1 MSPDEGG
8 LPMEHHQSRGLA
20 PLPQVY
26 DTVAYRTPP
35 QNLEAEQALLGAILI
50 NNASFERVADILL
63 PEHFFEPVH
72 QRLYAACAT
81 LIGRGQIASPV
92 TLKPFFEQDGA
103 LADIGGARYLAQ
115 LAASVVTIINAADY
129 GRQIVDLAERRHLIE
144 IGGDIVNEAY
154 EQDLD
159 FDAQDQIADAQRK
172 LDELDEKRT
181 GFAAMRPISSTVNG
195 VLATAENALK
205 SGGKA
210 IGLSTGFI
218 ALDKKLAGLHRS
230 DLLILS
236 GATSMG
242 KTTLATNIAFNVA
255 RAYAQAQNPDGS
267 WFTSSGGVVA
277 FYSQEMSAEQLT
289 MRIISST
296 SGVPSER
303 IRQGQTT
310 PEDFQRFYDHA
321 QLLHTLPLHIDD
333 ASGQTIPKI
342 RTSARKLR
350 REHGL
355 DLIVVDYLQLMSGVK
370 RGRGSDQNRTQ
381 EVTEITRGL
390 KGLAKELNV
399 PVIALS
405 QLSRAVDQRE
415 DPRPRNSDLRESGSI
430 EQDADV
436 VIFVYREEYYLSR
449 AEPTRRDN
457 ETETKYLERHA
468 EWLDRMDKSRGKA
481 EAIIGKQR
489 HGPVGSAILAFDGSG
504 PTFRDLY
511 PGEAQ

>member
-1 MSPDEGG
+1 MSPDSQV
-8 LPMEHHQSRGLA
+8 PAMRDRIINFVPDA
-20 PLPQVY
+20 PS
-26 DTVAYRTPP
+26 YRTPP
-35 QNLEAEQALLGAILI
+35 QNLEAEQSLLGAMLI
-50 NNASFERVADILL
+50 NGATYERVADFLE
-63 PEHFFEPVH
+63 PDHFFEPVH
-72 QRLYAACAT
+72 QRIYAAVT
-81 LIGRGQIASPV
+81 KLSSEGKIANPI

-129 GRQIVDLAERRHLIE
+129 GRQIVDLWQRRQLIE

-159 FDAQDQIADAQRK
+159 FMSIDQIADAQRK

-181 GFAAMRPISSTVNG
+181 GAAVMRPISSMVNG

-205 SGGKA
+205 SGGKV

-230 DLLILS
+230 DLLILA

-255 RAYAQAQNPDGS
+255 RAYTPAQNPDGS
-267 WFTSSGGVVA
+267 WFTSAGGVVA

-310 PEDFQRFYDHA
+310 PDEFQRFYDHA
-321 QLLHTLPLHIDD
+321 QLLHTIPLHIDD
-333 ASGQTIPKI
+333 AAGQTIPKI
-342 RTSARKLR
+342 RASARKLQ
-350 REHGL
+350 REQGL
-355 DLIVVDYLQLMSGVK
+355 DLIVVDYLQLMSGAK
-370 RGRGSDQNRTQ
+370 RNRGNDQNRTQ

-436 VIFVYREEYYLSR
+436 VIFVFREEYYLGR
-449 AEPTRRDN
+449 GEPTRRDN
-457 ETETKYLERHA
+457 ETEAKYLDRHA
-468 EWLDRMDKSRGKA
+468 EWFDRMGKSRGKA

-489 HGPVGSAILAFDGSG
+489 HGPIGSAILAFDGSG

-511 PGEAQ
+511 PGESQ